1 MRIRTQV
8 RLGLLVA
15 GLVSGLSGCGS
26 SAPAPTTA
34 DLLKTASESPARATM
49 GPSERGNAAS
59 AVEKTLKA
67 FRNGQLEE
75 VYDFL
80 PLSYQADIDSLVQ
93 TFVKRMDPEVWSQT
107 YAVLGKG
114 AEVLDQKQDLFL
126 AMAQKPGNEAELQNL
141 SAEWGRMAAVL
152 KPFVNG
158 DLAQL
163 EFLKTIPSR
172 ELIQRHATPVA
183 KQLLASSAALGAT
196 GNLSLRDLEQT
207 KVELVSEAE
216 YTAVVRITTPSRVEP
231 ETVDFLLIE
240 SRWIPES
247 LANSWPETIR
257 AARASLEELTP
268 ESIAQWK
275 PQYLQLLKTVDA
287 AFAKML
293 EAKRPEDLQAA
304 AAPIMF
310 QAMLMSS
317 LVQESAKPKPMSAP
331 AEGIM
336 LTIGRE
342 LSDDEQTKLLT
353 RLEAF
358 SDDPAASSYTATAT
372 GGKTLMSIKP
382 VKNVTAFAEKL
393 TFLREPEIDVESRT
407 ITAADVTLD

>member
-1 MRIRTQV
+1 
-8 RLGLLVA
+8 
-15 GLVSGLSGCGS
+15 
-26 SAPAPTTA
+26 
-34 DLLKTASESPARATM
+34 M

-93 TFVKRMDPEVWSQT
+93 IFVKRMDPEVWSQT
-107 YAVLGKG
+107 FAVLGKG

-141 SAEWGRMAAVL
+141 SAEWGRMTAVL
-152 KPFVNG
+152 KPFVSG

-183 KQLLASSAALGAT
+183 KQLLASSAALGTT

-331 AEGIM
+331 AEGVM

-353 RLEAF
+353 RLEAL

-393 TFLREPEIDVESRT
+393 TFLREPEIDVDSRT